1 MTTSKSIAVTPAG
14 TTPTPAAAASKAA
27 AKPVTVKSSA
37 QKPTLAKKPAAKPTP
52 RKAAVKKPAVKKPA
66 VKSAKTASPSKTV
79 KVEKPKKP
87 KLVRD
92 SFTIPKL
99 EYVVLEALKQ
109 RATKLTRSVKKS
121 ELLRAGIKALAALS
135 DAAFLSA
142 LDRVPAIKTGRPA
155 SGK

>member
-52 RKAAVKKPAVKKPA
+52 RKAAVKKPA